1 MMLLVDD
8 DRSRLTG
15 AEMKRRGG
23 VVATTFFIDG
33 LPWAA
38 EPRRRW
44 RWHCVPSTSL
54 SMVDGVRTVTRI
66 IALFVPLDFLNL
78 YSCDISRKFSHAT
91 KVDY

>member
-54 SMVDGVRTVTRI
+54 SMVDGVRTVTR
-66 IALFVPLDFLNL
+66 
-78 YSCDISRKFSHAT
+78 
-91 KVDY
+91 

>member
-23 VVATTFFIDG
+23 VVMTTFFIDG

-38 EPRRRW
+38 E
-44 RWHCVPSTSL
+44 VA
-54 SMVDGVRTVTRI
+54 V
-66 IALFVPLDFLNL
+66 ALRSF
-78 YSCDISRKFSHAT
+78 YKFKHG
-91 KVDY
+91 